1 MQGRVHIARK
11 AAPIASLPVCVT
23 LRISASQNSALH
35 VWLKRLAAGRPQS
48 TTAFS
53 LDDFMAGK
61 SKKWYFWDC
70 APSEFPWSYSKGG
83 EDAYILEG
91 QFYVTYEGV
100 HLVQSPCTVTHVP

>member
-1 MQGRVHIARK
+1 MRPFQR
-11 AAPIASLPVCVT
+11 
-23 LRISASQNSALH
+23 SALWI
-35 VWLKRLAAGRPQS
+35 WLKRLADSRPQS

-70 APSEFPWSYSKGG
+70 APSEFPWSYHKGG

-91 QFYVTYEGV
+91 QFYVTYEGARAPPCPV
-100 HLVQSPCTVTHVP
+100 HTLLGSSAAHL